1 MLNRLLCTTCVLAAA
16 ASAVHA
22 EQYTLSFEDLLPNS
36 TAPYDAANIVPS
48 NYAPA
53 ELVGSGI
60 TVQFSTT
67 GGTVEGAAPG
77 VFYGD
82 PISPTNDHSPIGVGA
97 AVFSTATVVLT
108 FNQPVYVPSVWVDIY
123 AANGA
128 TAASFAASRFVD
140 ISGYTNVSDPTPA
153 IVTSAATPAH
163 SEPWRSGSD
172 ELVWREV
179 ISLGQTP
186 VTKLSFAAV
195 GFAQIDDLTISTTP
209 VAEILH
215 GDYNRDGSVNDADYT
230 IWADTYDIWTN
241 PANIGLPYDVFGTL
255 NHGVD
260 LRADGNLNGF
270 VDDGDYTIWADTYG
284 AGTPPISVVPEPV
297 SASLIAIGG
306 LVALR
311 RRRTH

>member
-22 EQYTLSFEDLLPNS
+22 EQYTLTFEDLLPAS
-36 TAPYDAANIVPS
+36 TNPYDALNVVPV

-60 TVQFSTT
+60 TVQFTT
-67 GGTVEGAAPG
+67 SGGSRPG

-82 PISPTNDHSPIGVGA
+82 PVNPVNDHSPIGAGA
-97 AVFSTATVVLT
+97 DIYTIGTVIMT
-108 FNQPVYVPSVWVDIY
+108 FNQPVYMTSVWLDIY
-123 AANGA
+123 AADGSNASTYATSRAVTVNG
-128 TAASFAASRFVD
+128 F
-140 ISGYTNVSDPTPA
+140 TNVSDVTPA
-153 IVTSAATPAH
+153 ITSAAAAPAH
-163 SEPWRSGSD
+163 IEPWRTPGD
-172 ELVWREV
+172 GTDLLVWREM

-186 VTKLSFAAV
+186 VTKITFDSP
-195 GFAQIDDLTISTTP
+195 GFPQIDDITISTTP
-209 VAEILH
+209 VSEILY

-255 NHGVD
+255 NHGID
-260 LRADGNLNGF
+260 LRADGNMNGY
-270 VDDGDYTIWADTYG
+270 VDDGDYTIWADSYG

-306 LVALR
+306 LVTLR